1 VFPVIVTC
9 LSFLSFARG
18 TRDDYLA
25 FTRLRNKSAGNFGG
39 PTMSQDK
46 AASKRK
52 RRKAMPGLGAAGLSL
67 TLASGA
73 SAAIDRPTADM
84 TAGRAPVTQ
93 EIMLAEEDFSGV
105 SLATFHVFDK
115 ENAPKPQRGPRFAMA
130 AGGCAGCGGC
140 GCGCGTGIYYTSPV
154 FGNGGYDPPPHPV
167 RPAHKYAR
175 PARRTGQ

>member
-1 VFPVIVTC
+1 
-9 LSFLSFARG
+9 
-18 TRDDYLA
+18 
-25 FTRLRNKSAGNFGG
+25 
-39 PTMSQDK
+39 MSQDK

-52 RRKAMPGLGAAGLSL
+52 RRKAMPVLGAAGLSL

-84 TAGRAPVTQ
+84 TAARAPVTQ
-93 EIMLAEEDFSGV
+93 AITLAEEDISGV

-130 AGGCAGCGGC
+130 AGGCAGCGCGGC
-140 GCGCGTGIYYTSPV
+140 GCGCGTGIYYTSPA

>member
-18 TRDDYLA
+18 TRDDYVA

-46 AASKRK
+46 AASKR
-52 RRKAMPGLGAAGLSL
+52 RRRRAVPVLGAAGLSL

-73 SAAIDRPTADM
+73 SAAVTQPTADM
-84 TAGRAPVTQ
+84 TGRHAPVTQ
-93 EIMLAEEDFSGV
+93 EITLAEEELSGV
-105 SLATFHVFDK
+105 SLATFHVFDE
-115 ENAPKPQRGPRFAMA
+115 ENAGKPQHGPRFAMA
-130 AGGCAGCGGC
+130 AGGCAGCAGCGGC
-140 GCGCGTGIYYTSPV
+140 GCWTGTYYTSPV
-154 FGNGGYDPPPHPV
+154 GNGGYDPPRPV

-175 PARRTGQ
+175 PAKRTGQ